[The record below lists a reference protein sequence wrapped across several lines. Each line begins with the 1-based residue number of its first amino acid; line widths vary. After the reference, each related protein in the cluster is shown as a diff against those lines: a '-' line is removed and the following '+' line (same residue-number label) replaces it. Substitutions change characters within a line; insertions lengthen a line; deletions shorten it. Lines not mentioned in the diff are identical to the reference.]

1 VDDGDGDEE
10 VLDSL
15 PQPDLGEVP
24 LDAPDSDVIEQHQRI
39 RSDDDEEWPRPVGP
53 GAA

>member
-24 LDAPDSDVIEQHQRI
+24 LDAPLESQRVVY
-39 RSDDDEEWPRPVGP
+39 E
-53 GAA
+53 